1 MSQPGI
7 LATLRSGGPFQVP
20 SRAAALFDRL
30 RGHVSLAGLERER
43 IPVRTPFTG
52 EVLGSIPAALECD
65 VEWAIARA
73 RLAQPAWAALPIR
86 ERAKIFL
93 RFHDLLLQRQEEALD
108 LIQLESGKAR
118 RHAFEEILDT
128 AGVTRYY
135 ALHAAR
141 HLRPRRR
148 KGALP
153 GLTKTLE
160 LRSPVGIAGFIV
172 PWNYPLNVAITDALP
187 ALIAGNAAILKPDHQ
202 TSFTALWAVALLR
215 EAGLPE
221 EVLQVLTGEGPRV
234 GPMVAERVDYLM
246 FTGSTRT
253 GRMVGKRASE
263 RLIGCS
269 LELGGKN
276 PMLVLRDADLTAAVE
291 GAIRGC
297 FAGAGQVCIS
307 IERIYVHEALYHEFA
322 SRFAERSGR
331 LRLGA
336 ALDYSVDM
344 GTLTSARQLE
354 TVEAHVRDALEKGA
368 ALLAGGHRRPELGPF
383 FYEPTILENVRE
395 GMRVWDEETFGPVV
409 SLYSFADEEDVILRA
424 NATNYGLNASVWTR
438 DTARG
443 VALASRIRAGSVN
456 VNEAYAAAWGSPDAP
471 VGGMEDSGL
480 GRRHGREGIFKF
492 TESQTVAVQRL
503 VPLAPPFG
511 MSPERWAR
519 VMTFLLRVVRRTRV
533 LG

>member
-1 MSQPGI
+1 MITSGI
-7 LATLRSGGPFQVP
+7 PARSGSPFRAP
-20 SRAAALFDRL
+20 SSAAALFERL
-30 RGHVSLAGLERER
+30 TKHVSLAGLERER
-43 IPVRTPFTG
+43 IPVRTPYTG

-73 RLAQPAWAALPIR
+73 RLAQPAWAGRPIG
-86 ERAKIFL
+86 ERARIFL
-93 RFHDLLLQRQEEALD
+93 RFHDLVLQRQEEALD

-118 RHAFEEILDT
+118 RHAFEEVLDT
-128 AGVTRYY
+128 AATTRYY

-141 HLRPRRR
+141 HLQPHRR

-153 GLTKTLE
+153 GLTKTFE
-160 LRSPVGIAGFIV
+160 LHSPVGVAGFIV
-172 PWNYPLNVAITDALP
+172 PWNYPLNLAITDAVP
-187 ALIAGNAAILKPDHQ
+187 AILAGNTAILKPDHQ

-215 EAGLPE
+215 EVGLPE

-234 GPMVAERVDYLM
+234 GPMLTERVDYLM
-246 FTGSTRT
+246 FTGSTKT
-253 GRMVGKRASE
+253 GRMIGKRAAE

-276 PMLVLRDADLTAAVE
+276 PMLVLRDAGLTAAVD
-291 GAIRGC
+291 GAVRGC
-297 FAGAGQVCIS
+297 FVGAGQVCIS
-307 IERIYVHEALYHEFA
+307 IERIYVHETLYQEFA
-322 SRFAERSGR
+322 SRFAEGARR

-368 ALLAGGHRRPELGPF
+368 TLLAGGHSRPDLGPY

-409 SLYSFADEEDVILRA
+409 SLYSFADEEEAIRRA
-424 NATNYGLNASVWTR
+424 NATNYGLSASVWTR

-456 VNEAYAAAWGSPDAP
+456 VNEAYAAAWASSDAP
-471 VGGMEDSGL
+471 MGGMKDSGV
-480 GRRHGREGIFKF
+480 GRRHGREGLLKF
-492 TESQTVAVQRL
+492 TEPQTIAVQRL
-503 VPLAPPFG
+503 VPIAPPFG
-511 MSPERWAR
+511 MSQERWAR
-519 VMTFLLRVVRRTRV
+519 GMTFLLRLVRRTRI